1 MKPCKVL
8 GVNIKVNYF
17 IHNSTSFR
25 PHSPTRVHFNEENN
39 QYFSRPN
46 SIYVDQINLSTIPNS
61 DEPDVV
67 RTHSDQ
73 QQPQDAFEN
82 IAYIDDSSS
91 SAENLDRA
99 SWHWCDVKLLSEI
112 DVLDNAPTT
121 FHRQAQKVSIY
132 SFLVLSYT
140 PCDLSNISTIYKA
153 LISNK
158 NPFL

>member
-1 MKPCKVL
+1 MSQKLKKVETMQGFRSKHQSQL
-8 GVNIKVNYF
+8 F
-17 IHNSTSFR
+17 QPFR

-99 SWHWCDVKLLSEI
+99 S
-112 DVLDNAPTT
+112 
-121 FHRQAQKVSIY
+121 
-132 SFLVLSYT
+132 
-140 PCDLSNISTIYKA
+140 
-153 LISNK
+153 
-158 NPFL
+158 

>member
-1 MKPCKVL
+1 MFLQGKTKVKKTWNHARVL
-8 GVNIKVNYF
+8 RSKNKTI
-17 IHNSTSFR
+17 ISSIIQLSFR

-112 DVLDNAPTT
+112 DVLDFYHFSQTSS
-121 FHRQAQKVSIY
+121 K
-132 SFLVLSYT
+132 SFNL
-140 PCDLSNISTIYKA
+140 
-153 LISNK
+153 
-158 NPFL
+158 